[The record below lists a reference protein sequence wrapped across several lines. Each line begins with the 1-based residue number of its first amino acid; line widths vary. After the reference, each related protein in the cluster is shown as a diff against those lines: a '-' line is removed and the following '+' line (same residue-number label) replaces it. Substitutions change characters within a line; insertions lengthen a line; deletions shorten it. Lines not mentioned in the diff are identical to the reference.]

1 MQKHQFGFTLIEV
14 ILAVSL
20 LIIIGGFSLV
30 FSSNFL
36 LQNAAANTRDQF
48 LGELRKAQIYA
59 LGGRENSAWGVQYS
73 SNVITL
79 FKGNSYA
86 SRDSAFDEVY
96 ESNENI
102 QVTGLT
108 EVVFSRMTGLPN
120 TTGTITISGTSV
132 TKTVTIG
139 EQGVISQ

>member
-1 MQKHQFGFTLIEV
+1 MKKSLVGFTLIEV
-14 ILAVSL
+14 ILSVSL
-20 LIIIGGFSLV
+20 LFIGGFSLV

-73 SNVITL
+73 SNTITL

-132 TKTVTIG
+132 TKTVTVG
-139 EQGVISQ
+139 DHGVISQ